1 MLFDSHAHYN
11 DERFKDD
18 VDEVLS
24 AMNENNVGLIL
35 NSCSSLDEVPD
46 IFAICEKYPF
56 VYASVGIHP
65 HEVSELTEAD
75 MDKLKE
81 YAKNP
86 KVKAIGEIGL
96 DYFYDFSPRDI
107 QQKWFARQVDVA
119 RELKMPVVIHDREAH
134 KDCMDILREHKVSE
148 VGGVF
153 HCYAG
158 SVEMAKEILDWGMYI
173 AFGGSLTF
181 KKSVRP
187 VEVAKYVPLDRIVI
201 ETDSPYLTPEP
212 HRGKRNSSLY
222 IHYVAEKLAAVKG
235 ISVEEIENATYENA
249 KKCFGIK
256 LYKRQITK
264 SNLSFILFS
273 CFRSRLVFNRII
285 CGKNLAFEHI
295 SHITVYRM
303 SNISVLTVRSSSAWH
318 SNKQLF
324 RTFNNLYVMDSKR
337 IVKCNRCDS
346 FHFSFAGYFFNS
358 DVCNFHVFHH
368 LPTNFTNLII

>member
-107 QQKWFARQVDVA
+107 QQKCFARQVDVA

-256 LYKRQITK
+256 
-264 SNLSFILFS
+264 
-273 CFRSRLVFNRII
+273 
-285 CGKNLAFEHI
+285 
-295 SHITVYRM
+295 
-303 SNISVLTVRSSSAWH
+303 
-318 SNKQLF
+318 
-324 RTFNNLYVMDSKR
+324 
-337 IVKCNRCDS
+337 
-346 FHFSFAGYFFNS
+346 
-358 DVCNFHVFHH
+358 
-368 LPTNFTNLII
+368 

>member
-96 DYFYDFSPRDI
+96 DYFDDFSPRDI
-107 QQKWFARQVDVA
+107 QQKGFARQVDVA
-119 RELKMPVVIHDREAH
+119 RE
-134 KDCMDILREHKVSE
+134 
-148 VGGVF
+148 
-153 HCYAG
+153 
-158 SVEMAKEILDWGMYI
+158 
-173 AFGGSLTF
+173 
-181 KKSVRP
+181 SVRP

-256 LYKRQITK
+256 
-264 SNLSFILFS
+264 
-273 CFRSRLVFNRII
+273 
-285 CGKNLAFEHI
+285 
-295 SHITVYRM
+295 
-303 SNISVLTVRSSSAWH
+303 
-318 SNKQLF
+318 
-324 RTFNNLYVMDSKR
+324 
-337 IVKCNRCDS
+337 
-346 FHFSFAGYFFNS
+346 
-358 DVCNFHVFHH
+358 
-368 LPTNFTNLII
+368 